1 MSGSI
6 LVGDLSSMPL
16 ADILL
21 LLNNTQ
27 KTGSLR
33 CSRPDA
39 TKTLEWEAGEIV
51 FARSSMK
58 EDRLDAYLIERG
70 LITPAQSWR
79 AAQTAGQERLGAVM
93 VRLGMITPET
103 LCQAVQ
109 GQIAEIVYSLFHWKQ
124 GHFEFWERKLPQE
137 KIPLETSVLNLI
149 LEGVRRLDEWTRV
162 REMIGNEAV
171 ILTAVKSVDE
181 KTSKADLSALE
192 QSALD
197 LVDGRR
203 TVGDI
208 VEQIGAES
216 LEVWQALHALLSA
229 GFVRTQIISFDTA
242 EPGAPSPEESAIEML
257 LDSYGRTL
265 VKIMDRA
272 SEENTIDV
280 VQLRRRLRVARFN
293 RFDLLLDSA
302 IDPDGRL
309 DQRML
314 LANLADEPEPD
325 RLRNLQTA
333 LDGLLRFLRL
343 ELGEKVDI
351 DDLLETV
358 GKP

>member
-6 LVGDLSSMPL
+6 LAGDLSSMPL

-39 TKTLEWEAGEIV
+39 AKTLEWDAGEIV

-70 LITPAQSWR
+70 LITAEQSWR
-79 AAQTAGQERLGAVM
+79 AARAPGEERLGAVM
-93 VRLGMITPET
+93 VRMGMITPET
-103 LCQAVQ
+103 LCKAVQ
-109 GQIAEIVYSLFHWKQ
+109 GQIAEIVYSLFHWKE

-137 KIPLETSVLNLI
+137 KIPLDASVLNLI

-162 REMIGNEAV
+162 REMINNEGV
-171 ILTAVKSVDE
+171 ILTPVKEVDE
-181 KTSKADLSALE
+181 KLAVAELSALE

-203 TVGDI
+203 TVGQI
-208 VEQIGAES
+208 AEQVGAES

-229 GFVRTQIISFDTA
+229 GFVRTQMIAFDTA
-242 EPGAPSPEESAIEML
+242 DPSAPSAEQSAVEMI

-265 VKIMDRA
+265 VKIIDRA
-272 SEENTIDV
+272 NAEGAIDMG
-280 VQLRRRLRVARFN
+280 QLRRRLRVARFQ

-302 IDPDGRL
+302 IEPDGRL

-314 LANLADEPEPD
+314 LANLAEEPETE

-333 LDGLLRFLRL
+333 LDGLLRFLRM
-343 ELGEKVDI
+343 ELADKIEI

-358 GKP
+358 GTL